1 MVFVF
6 RHKEAIQME
15 RPERYLLADEE
26 RVSQVKKD
34 VDGGSID
41 QVENVEHEVDMQGPL
56 TPGKNEHLITC

>member
-15 RPERYLLADEE
+15 RPEHYLLADEE

-34 VDGGSID
+34 LDGGID
-41 QVENVEHEVDMQGPL
+41 QVEDVEHEVMD
-56 TPGKNEHLITC
+56 T